1 MFRDITTDQVSSRY
15 GAPMGRHTGPDFLD
29 VESGKIYLRRVRIN
43 SGGYDSGGAY
53 WGLGQP
59 LYLAQDQ
66 DGNCRIFRASS
77 RQKAKD
83 AILADFEGATFY
95 R

>member
-1 MFRDITTDQVSSRY
+1 MNTFITPVSGKY
-15 GAPMGRHTGPDFLD
+15 GAPMGRFTGPEYLD
-29 VESGKIYLRRVRIN
+29 TDAGKIYLRRVPLD

-59 LYLAQDQ
+59 LWETMDQ
-66 DGNCRIFRASS
+66 EGNGFIFRASS
-77 RQKAKD
+77 RDTAKRHILETFPD
-83 AILADFEGATFY
+83 AAFY

>member
-1 MFRDITTDQVSSRY
+1 MTFITPVSCKY

-29 VESGKIYLRRVRIN
+29 TDAGKIYLRRVPLD
-43 SGGYDSGGAY
+43 SGGYDKGGAY

-59 LYLAQDQ
+59 LWETYDQ
-66 DGNCRIFRASS
+66 DGNGFILRAWD
-77 RQKAKD
+77 RDEAKR
-83 AILADFEGATFY
+83 AILADFPDANFH